1 MKVILLQ
8 DVKNVG
14 KKFEV
19 KDVSDGYVRNLL
31 LPKGW
36 VKAATPGELAALERQ
51 KKLDTDKDAEV
62 RHKLTIISRE
72 VDGKKIEFKVKTDK
86 TGAVF
91 GSVTK
96 EAILKALREHN
107 FPHEAHVTIDLE
119 HPIKTLGETSVKV
132 EFAKG
137 IEAKVIVL
145 LQPQE

>member
-8 DVKNVG
+8 DVKNIG
-14 KKFEV
+14 KKFDV
-19 KDVSDGYVRNLL
+19 KEVSDGYVRNFLI
-31 LPKGW
+31 PKGW
-36 VKAATPGELAALERQ
+36 VKAATAEELSALERQ
-51 KKLDTDKDAEV
+51 KKLDADKDTETK
-62 RHKLTIISRE
+62 HKLSLIARE
-72 VDGKKIEFKVKTDK
+72 LDGKKIEFAVKTDE

-107 FPHEAHVTIDLE
+107 FPHEAHVSIDLE

-137 IEAKVIVL
+137 IDAKIIVL
-145 LQPQE
+145 LQPQK